1 MDNKN
6 KEMNIQDVIKTLDSL
21 LSKNDYKAGCDFLES
36 SIIEAQKID
45 DGNSLFTLYNECI
58 GIYRKI
64 GEKDKCYFYCNKA
77 LEATEILKLSENIS
91 GATTFINCATAFKA
105 FGEAEK
111 GVSFFQKAKSIY
123 EEKLSPN
130 DKRLAG
136 LYNNFAL
143 TLTDLKRF
151 DEAIA
156 LYEKAISVLKSYEEE
171 QPETAISYLN
181 MANAVEAKE
190 GLENSCEKINFLLDK
205 ATEILD
211 KSQKA
216 NDGNYAFVCEKCAS
230 TFGYYGRF
238 FYESE
243 LKERARKIYERS

>member
-1 MDNKN
+1 MDNKHP
-6 KEMNIQDVIKTLDSL
+6 EMNIQDVIKALDNL
-21 LSKNDYKAGCDFLES
+21 LSKNDYKSGCIFLEN
-36 SIIEAQKID
+36 SIVYAQKAD
-45 DGNSLFTLYNECI
+45 DKKALFTLYNECI

-77 LEATEILKLSENIS
+77 LEITEGLKLSENVS
-91 GATTFINCATAFKA
+91 GATTFINCATAYKA

-111 GVSFFQKAKSIY
+111 GVSFFEKAKRIY

-143 TLTDLKRF
+143 TLVDLKHF
-151 DEAIA
+151 DEAIS
-156 LYEKAISVLKSYEEE
+156 LYENAISVLEAYEET
-171 QPETAISYLN
+171 QPEAAISYLN

-190 GLENSCEKINFLLDK
+190 GLENSCEEIDFLLDK

-211 KSQKA
+211 ISQKA

>member
-1 MDNKN
+1 MNN
-6 KEMNIQDVIKTLDSL
+6 NPHEINIQAIIKKLDDI
-21 LSKNDYKAGCDFLES
+21 LSRNDYNSACDFLER
-36 SIIEAQKID
+36 SIVEAQNINDLKA
-45 DGNSLFTLYNECI
+45 LFTLYNECI

-64 GEKDKCYFYCNKA
+64 GEKEKCYFYCNEA
-77 LEATEILKLSENIS
+77 LDVTEKLKLSENVS

-111 GVSFFQKAKSIY
+111 GISFFEKAKKIY

-143 TLTDLKRF
+143 ALTDLKRF
-151 DEAIA
+151 DEAID
-156 LYEKAISVLKSYEEE
+156 LYEKAISVLKSYEET

-181 MANAVEAKE
+181 MANTVEAKD
-190 GLENSCEKINFLLDK
+190 GLENACEKIDTFLDK
-205 ATEILD
+205 AIEILD
-211 KSQKA
+211 KSLVK

-238 FYESE
+238 FYEAE
-243 LKERARKIYERS
+243 LKERAREIYERT

>member
-1 MDNKN
+1 MENKSS
-6 KEMNIQDVIKTLDSL
+6 ELNIQNIIKTLDNL
-21 LSKNDYKAGCDFLES
+21 LSKNDYKTAYDFLES
-36 SIIEAQKID
+36 SVID
-45 DGNSLFTLYNECI
+45 AEKLSDNKSLFTLYNECI

-64 GEKDKCYFYCNKA
+64 GEKDRCYFYCNKA

-91 GATTFINCATAFKA
+91 GATTFINCATAYKA

-111 GVSFFQKAKSIY
+111 GVSFFEKAKRIY
-123 EEKLSPN
+123 EEKLPPN

-143 TLTDLKRF
+143 TLVDLKSF
-151 DEAIA
+151 DEAIS
-156 LYEKAISVLKSYEEE
+156 LYEKAIKVLKAYQEA
-171 QPETAISYLN
+171 QPEAAISYLN

-190 GLENSCEKINFLLDK
+190 GLENACEKIDALLDI
-205 ATEILD
+205 ATKILD
-211 KSQKA
+211 ESLKE

-238 FYESE
+238 FYEAE
-243 LKERARKIYERS
+243 LKERAKKIYERS

>member
-1 MDNKN
+1 MDK
-6 KEMNIQDVIKTLDSL
+6 KTHEINIQAVIETLDDI
-21 LSKNDYKAGCDFLES
+21 LSRNDYKAACDFLES
-36 SIIEAQKID
+36 SIVEARNINDIKA
-45 DGNSLFTLYNECI
+45 LFTLYNECI

-64 GEKDKCYFYCNKA
+64 GEKEKCYFYCNKA
-77 LEATEILKLSENIS
+77 LEATEGLKLSDSVS
-91 GATTFINCATAFKA
+91 GATTFINCATAYKA
-105 FGEAEK
+105 FSEAEK
-111 GVSFFQKAKSIY
+111 GISFFEKAKRIY
-123 EEKLSPN
+123 EEKLTKN

-143 TLTDLKRF
+143 SLTDLKRF

-181 MANAVEAKE
+181 MANTVEAKE
-190 GLENSCEKINFLLDK
+190 GLENACEKIDSILDK

-211 KSQKA
+211 KTKVK

-238 FYESE
+238 FYEAE
-243 LKERARKIYERS
+243 LKERAREIYERS

>member
-1 MDNKN
+1 MENKSN
-6 KEMNIQDVIKTLDSL
+6 QLNIQDIIKTLDNL
-21 LSKNDYKAGCDFLES
+21 LSKNDYNSACDFLES
-36 SIIEAQKID
+36 SIIDAQKID
-45 DGNSLFTLYNECI
+45 DSKSLFTLYNECI

-64 GEKDKCYFYCNKA
+64 GEKDKCYFYCSKA
-77 LEATEILKLSENIS
+77 LEATEKLKLSESIS

-111 GVSFFQKAKSIY
+111 GVSFFEKAKRIY

-130 DKRLAG
+130 DKSLAG

-143 TLTDLKRF
+143 TLVDLKSF
-151 DEAIA
+151 DEAIS
-156 LYEKAISVLKSYEEE
+156 LYEKAISVLKAYEEA
-171 QPETAISYLN
+171 QPEAAISYLN

-190 GLENSCEKINFLLDK
+190 GLESSCEKIDSLLDI

-211 KSQKA
+211 ASQKE

-238 FYESE
+238 FYEAE
-243 LKERARKIYERS
+243 LKERARKIYERT